1 MRRVALMLLAP
12 MLLSATDPLRQAR
25 ADAEAAQ
32 REVVRLE
39 KAAADARN
47 EADKL
52 RAEQLSAAAGIS
64 AAEARLTA
72 AELRYTALAR
82 ALAERRAKLAA
93 EQRPAALLLAGVAQM
108 GRRPPLLALADQGS
122 LGDFVT
128 VRALLKT
135 TVPVIRERT
144 AALSAELA
152 GIDRLAGQARA
163 TRQELGRE
171 RDQLREAQ
179 QHFASLERQAT
190 ERFALLGGQAIQVGD
205 VALGSAEEAARLE
218 GEAVQQRSAASLA
231 AELSLLP
238 PAVPRPMPAESRAP
252 GVPLAWQMPLQGR
265 VLTGLAEV
273 SEHGIRSRGVTVDG
287 YRGAVVVVPANGRLA
302 FAGPFRRREG
312 VVIVDHG
319 NGWMT
324 LMTEVRTTLPVGTV
338 VTGGMP
344 LGRALGDVT
353 VELSR
358 NGTPQPA
365 ALIARSSPLLSKS
378 GKSG

>member
-1 MRRVALMLLAP
+1 MRRFVLLLLAP
-12 MLLSATDPLRQAR
+12 MLVSATDPLRQAR
-25 ADAEAAQ
+25 AEAEAAQ
-32 REVVRLE
+32 REVARLE
-39 KAAADARN
+39 KEAADARN
-47 EADKL
+47 QADKL
-52 RAEQLSAAAGIS
+52 RAEQAAAAAGIA

-72 AELRYTALAR
+72 AELRHAALSR
-82 ALAERRAKLAA
+82 SLAERRAKLAA

-108 GRRPPLLALADQGS
+108 GRRPPLLALADRGS
-122 LGDFVT
+122 LGEFVT

-135 TVPVIRERT
+135 TVPVIQART
-144 AALSAELA
+144 AALGAELA
-152 GIDRLAGQARA
+152 GINRLAAAAQA

-171 RDQLREAQ
+171 RDQLLQAQ
-179 QHFASLERQAT
+179 RRFAVLERQAV
-190 ERFALLGGQAIQVGD
+190 ERSALLGGQAIQVGD

-218 GEAVQQRSAASLA
+218 GEVAQQRSAASLA
-231 AELSLLP
+231 AELSRLP
-238 PAVPRPMPAESRAP
+238 PAPPRPMPPDSREPANL
-252 GVPLAWQMPLQGR
+252 LAWQMPLQGR

-273 SEHGIRSRGVTVDG
+273 SDDGIRSRGVTVDG
-287 YRGAVVVVPANGRLA
+287 YRGAVVVAPANGRIA

-312 VVIVDHG
+312 VVIIDHG

-324 LMTEVRTTLPVGTV
+324 LLTEVRTTLPVGTV

-365 ALIARSSPLLSKS
+365 ALIARSSRLLSKN